1 MLLRLLTAVALLA
14 GIVTIASAQSQENQD
29 TESVILAGGCFWCME
44 PPYDKTEGILSTTSG
59 YSGGEKKYPTYNQ
72 VASGQTEHIEVVK
85 IEYDPSKIGFEELLE
100 IFWVNIDPLDGS
112 GQFCDKG
119 PQYRPAIFY
128 GNEEEKKIA
137 QASKQRI
144 AERFDQEIKT
154 EILPESEFWE
164 AEAYHQNYYKKN
176 PVRYKFYRWGCGRD
190 ARLAELWGE
199 QKQAE
204 K

>member
-85 IEYDPSKIGFEELLE
+85 IEYDPSKIGFEKLLE